1 MAPRRHD
8 AGHPNTPTPHPCRRV
23 DGWALPVECGT
34 LPPHAFPVSRPGAA
48 PPVHD
53 ATFVPFGRG
62 VAGSEGE
69 ARPRLHGRR
78 RMVNGPTS
86 TAAATVA
93 R

>member
-1 MAPRRHD
+1 MTPD
-8 AGHPNTPTPHPCRRV
+8 TPTRPP
-23 DGWALPVECGT
+23 LTPVAESTGGHF
-34 LPPHAFPVSRPGAA
+34 LWSVEPSPPHAFPVSRPGAA